1 MTAWIVPTARA
12 VGWLPLAVV
21 AGLLVGTSALAAYAD
36 RWPPQMMGIAA
47 GAIAAATVAGL
58 QDPAADLLSAVPT
71 APAVRRSQRLVLLMP
86 AALAAW
92 LGYLWPAQSGTP
104 APGWSLPPLLALL
117 ATGVAVAALLPPPA
131 AVAAGV
137 ATPLAWAAAGR
148 VGGRLEDDLAGVLLT
163 WQHHPWLVITAAL
176 AALAWR
182 KNR

>member
-1 MTAWIVPTARA
+1 MTAWFVPTARA

-21 AGLLVGTSALAAYAD
+21 AGLLVGTSAVAAYAD
-36 RWPPQMMGIAA
+36 RWPPQMVGIAA

-71 APAVRRSQRLVLLMP
+71 SPAARRAQRLSLLVP
-86 AALAAW
+86 AAVAAW
-92 LGYLWPAQSGTP
+92 LGYLAPAQSGP
-104 APGWSLPPLLALL
+104 DAGWSLPPLLALL
-117 ATGVAVAALLPPPA
+117 ATGVAVAALLPPPT

-137 ATPLAWAAAGR
+137 AVPLAWAAAGR
-148 VGGRLEDDLAGVLLT
+148 VGGRLDEDLAGVLLT

-176 AALAWR
+176 AALVWR